1 MGCPVKGPSQLEEN
15 ALIEEVIELKLEA
28 GLGDNLIEGLIND
41 REVL

>member
-1 MGCPVKGPSQLEEN
+1 MKGPSQLEEN

-28 GLGDNLIEGLIND
+28 GLGDNLIEGLVND